1 MIQKQMY
8 EKRIKKAI
16 LGRGVSLISYFYT
29 DKTLGTG
36 YDIYFFCDLIAD
48 HVTLLSIFLLN
59 FWAAGCS
66 SEGGNFAKKNSPIF
80 FSIFGNLLVP
90 ELIIKG

>member
-1 MIQKQMY
+1 M
-8 EKRIKKAI
+8 KKE
-16 LGRGVSLISYFYT
+16 LKSYFRREGEGVSLIPYFST

-36 YDIYFFCDLIAD
+36 CDMHFLCAMIAN
-48 HVTLLSIFLLN
+48 HVTLLAIFLLN

-66 SEGGNFAKKNSPIF
+66 SEGGNFAKKNNNKLVL
-80 FSIFGNLLVP
+80 FSNFGNLLVP

>member
-1 MIQKQMY
+1 MKK
-8 EKRIKKAI
+8 ELKR
-16 LGRGVSLISYFYT
+16 LFWGGGVSLISYFYT

-36 YDIYFFCDLIAD
+36 YDIYFLCDLIAD

-66 SEGGNFAKKNSPIF
+66 SEGGNFAKKLVLFF